1 MMVTSFIKGFAIYR
15 YVLYKLGIV
24 YSYYSWETRINLYWE
39 AKNTDDL
46 YSFSG
51 ELQPTK
57 SHLKDSIFFFEVFIV
72 VSSVYSLE

>member
-1 MMVTSFIKGFAIYR
+1 MMVTSSIKGFEIYR

-24 YSYYSWETRINLYWE
+24 YSYYSWETWTNLYWE

-51 ELQPTK
+51 ELQLTK

-72 VSSVYSLE
+72 VSSAYSLE